1 MIAWIRSY
9 LGASKKLL
17 AQVLALGVTAVVFAI
32 GLMFVAGYL
41 IAASADNAFSL
52 LMLNIPL
59 AFVQIFGLGKPLA
72 RYLERLRSH
81 DWVLR
86 LTSTLRLRL
95 FGVVQHQQYEAAHW
109 RTGEVLGSLA
119 SDIEH
124 VQNLFLRC
132 VFPVL
137 IAWIAG
143 VVLVAV
149 AGCMSAG
156 LLLFAFI
163 AFVLLCVIVPAFAVV
178 LNRARIERN
187 DRARASLYAEV
198 TDKVLGTRDIAIAGR
213 GEEVACQLMGDF
225 DRLNASE
232 KTIARRDRLRLLLIQ
247 ALLLCIILVLI
258 WWTSARFGGAPG
270 GTSDWIVAV
279 ALGFFPLI
287 EVVAPL
293 PQLFEDALEHREAL
307 ERMNE
312 RGLLADPDPAIFT
325 APSLHSP
332 FDITIEDLSFSYEP
346 EHCILREVTLSIPY
360 GQKLAVLGKSGSG
373 KTTLAHLIHGDML
386 PSSGAISFAG
396 VPVADLRD
404 SIWDYVGFISQ
415 DSYVF
420 AMSIFDNLRI
430 GKIEVS
436 EEEAWAALDAVGLKD
451 HVASLPDKLETMAD
465 EAGLNFSGGQR
476 GRLALARVLLQD
488 PPIVVLDEP
497 TVGLDPVTEQKVLD
511 TIMRVFADKTLV
523 MITHHLQGVEAFDRV
538 LFVEEGR
545 LIMDGSPTV
554 LLRENARYAKL
565 LSFDRGLWLSS
576 AR

>member
-17 AQVLALGVTAVVFAI
+17 AQVLVLGVIAVVFAI

-86 LTSTLRLRL
+86 LTSSLRLRL
-95 FGVVQHQQYEAAHW
+95 FRVVQHQQREGAHW
-109 RTGEVLGSLA
+109 RTGDVLGSLA

-137 IAWIAG
+137 IAWIVG
-143 VVLVAV
+143 VLLVAV
-149 AGCMSAG
+149 AGFMSPG
-156 LLLFAFI
+156 LLVFALI
-163 AFVLLCVIVPAFAVV
+163 AFLLLCVIIPALAVV

-187 DRARASLYAEV
+187 DRTRASSYAEV
-198 TDKVLGTRDIAIAGR
+198 TDKVLGSRDVAIAGR
-213 GEEVACQLMGDF
+213 GEEITGRLMEEL
-225 DRLNASE
+225 DRLDVGE
-232 KTIARRDRLRLLLIQ
+232 RVIAHHDRWRLLLIQ

-287 EVVAPL
+287 EVIAPL
-293 PQLFEDALEHREAL
+293 PQLFEDTLKHREAL

-312 RGLLADPDPAIFT
+312 RGLLADPDPALFT
-325 APSLHSP
+325 APSLHAP
-332 FDITIEDLSFSYEP
+332 FDISIEELSFSYEP
-346 EHCILREVTLSIPY
+346 EHCILSEVTLSIPY
-360 GQKLAVLGKSGSG
+360 GQKLAILGKSGSG
-373 KTTLAHLIHGDML
+373 KTTLAHLIHGDLL
-386 PSSGAISFAG
+386 PRAGVISIAG
-396 VPVADLRD
+396 VPVANLCDA
-404 SIWDYVGFISQ
+404 IWDYVGFISQ

-436 EEEAWAALDAVGLKD
+436 EEEAWAALDAVGLKS

-511 TIMRVFADKTLV
+511 TIMRVFADKTV
-523 MITHHLQGVEAFDRV
+523 IMITHHLQGVEAFDRV

-545 LIMDGSPTV
+545 PIMDGSPAV
-554 LLRENARYAKL
+554 LMVENERYAKL
-565 LSFDRGLWLSS
+565 LAFDRGLSF
-576 AR
+576 